1 MNALLLAAIIA
12 CSDGTATCTSQDS
25 GELRLVTVCGI
36 SPESPGERVIRLL
49 WKGRPHVIAIQ
60 GTCDEA

>member
-1 MNALLLAAIIA
+1 V
-12 CSDGTATCTSQDS
+12 SDGTATCTTQDS

-36 SPESPGERVIRLL
+36 SPESPGERVIRIL
-49 WKGRPHVIAIQ
+49 WQGQPHVIAIQ